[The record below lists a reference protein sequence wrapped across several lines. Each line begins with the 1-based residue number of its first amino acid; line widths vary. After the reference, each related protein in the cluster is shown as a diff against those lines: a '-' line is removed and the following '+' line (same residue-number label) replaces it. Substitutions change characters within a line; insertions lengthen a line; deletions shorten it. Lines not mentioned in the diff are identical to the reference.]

1 MVERKR
7 SFETSNLEWWNERAA
22 FHRDTP
28 LYQKHIERLRNG
40 GLALLPLEVSEL
52 GDLSG
57 RQVLHTQCHIGT
69 DTLSLARLG
78 ADVTGVDFSE
88 VAIAW
93 RRESFR
99 ETSVFPRDLRSGS
112 YRRLRQSSPRLLIW
126 SLPRMGC

>member
-1 MVERKR
+1 MVERER
-7 SFETSNLEWWNERAA
+7 LEEPSNLDWWNERAA

-57 RQVLHTQCHIGT
+57 RRVLHAQCHIGT

-88 VAIAW
+88 VAIAEA
-93 RRESFR
+93 RKLS
-99 ETSVFPRDLRSGS
+99 RDLGISATF
-112 YRRLRQSSPRLLIW
+112 
-126 SLPRMGC
+126 